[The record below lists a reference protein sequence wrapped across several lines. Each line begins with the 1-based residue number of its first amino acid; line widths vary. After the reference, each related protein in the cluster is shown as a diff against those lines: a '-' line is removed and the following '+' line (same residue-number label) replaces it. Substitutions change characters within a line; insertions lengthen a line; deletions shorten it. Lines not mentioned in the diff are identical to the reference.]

1 LQVFVNVAD
10 QDMAL
15 TLGKK

>member
-10 QDMAL
+10 QDMA
-15 TLGKK
+15 